1 MISLCKR
8 RNAKKQCKKAVQNA
22 MQKDVMQ
29 RKETA
34 VSLNSGCCGS
44 AALAPKSAKVSEA
57 S

>member
-29 RKETA
+29 RKETDIFRA
-34 VSLNSGCCGS
+34 ANS
-44 AALAPKSAKVSEA
+44 AAQPPLLRVSEA